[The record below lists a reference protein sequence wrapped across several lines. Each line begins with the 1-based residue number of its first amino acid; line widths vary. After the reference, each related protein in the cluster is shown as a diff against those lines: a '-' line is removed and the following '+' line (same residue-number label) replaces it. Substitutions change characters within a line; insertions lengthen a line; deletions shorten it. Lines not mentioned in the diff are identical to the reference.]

1 MASEQ
6 ELNRTEELLKR
17 QEAIN
22 KLKERQREIDSDIL
36 GFSSGLVDSIK
47 EIQGISTRRTTF
59 DQNLLKVNKEINKE
73 ILGQK
78 SGLSDISTV
87 QKQISKNTDLIEK
100 SNKTQ
105 SAILN
110 GLTPIEKKR
119 VELANERIAQIN
131 SQRSI
136 QENILKQ
143 AEKGGVFA
151 KEAYDASVEEQANKE
166 AALENII
173 KQLGPLGQ
181 QAIFTKQNADE
192 LERQNSIR
200 KKELE
205 TLNKINDSLGIS
217 GMLVKGL
224 SKIPGIG
231 KSAEKAFE
239 NVTDKVKEMHAK
251 TGKIPG
257 RLKTMSMF
265 AGEFGKT
272 LLKAATDPLTVITA
286 IGGAMVKNN
295 AKITEFE
302 RSMAMSSKDAKA
314 FAGEFSYISKT
325 SSDINVNTANL
336 VHNFQDMSEALGF
349 MATFS
354 SKTLETATK
363 LQYTLGVSA
372 ESAAS
377 LAGAA
382 EVAGGDFEN
391 QYKNAL
397 LASHEVQREYG
408 TRVDLRKV
416 MEQTGKISGILRA
429 NLGANIKNIAEAV
442 TKASLFGSTLEDVAN
457 AGSALLD
464 FESSITKE
472 LEAEMLIGRDL
483 NLERARAAALAGDQ
497 VTLMEELNNQMGSLE
512 DFQNMNVLQQQALA
526 GAMGMTGDQLADILM
541 KQEIQ
546 GRTAE
551 QLKAAG
557 KDELAAMVEQQ
568 NAQESFNAAVA
579 QLKGIFVDTMKVFD
593 PILQAFSNL
602 VKGAMQFKE
611 EFGGIIKYGLI
622 LGGIYKT
629 MVAAESTLVAL
640 NVKKA
645 FMGTRILGL
654 MGLQNAAIGYQLAR
668 EEGINRIK
676 SIGIALEET
685 TLGKL
690 YTKAALKVREIS
702 QEGIL
707 NSLKG
712 IGLSIQNSMIGKM
725 MIEAGLR
732 LKSIAQTGV
741 ELALRAG
748 KAIASIFGS
757 LAQIPFGIGI
767 PLAIGAAAGMFALIS
782 KAKQVGDLGI
792 KPNGGPVVMS
802 PKEGG
807 IFQGT
812 RRDGVRM
819 GPEEANTPVQVSN
832 KTGERTN
839 TLLETLIGQ
848 NAKKPELSPVNM
860 YQIQ

>member
-1 MASEQ
+1 MAGSEQ
-6 ELNRTEELLKR
+6 ELNRAEELLKK

-22 KLKERQREIDSDIL
+22 KAKEKQRELDADIL
-36 GFSSGLVDSIK
+36 GLSSSLVDSIK
-47 EIQGISTRRTTF
+47 EIQGISTKRSTF
-59 DQNLLKVNKEINKE
+59 DQNVLKINKGINKE

-78 SGLSDISTV
+78 SGLSDISTI
-87 QKQISKNTDLIEK
+87 QKQISKNNDLIEK
-100 SNKTQ
+100 SELTF
-105 SAILN
+105 N
-110 GLTPIEKKR
+110 GLVSDREKFR
-119 VELANERIAQIN
+119 VKAATNRANDVSKEQ
-131 SQRSI
+131 SI
-136 QENILKQ
+136 QNEILEKLSRGEEVRKGSLESSQKRQAEAERLLRFHTDLLSPMGKQ
-143 AEKGGVFA
+143 AV
-151 KEAYDASVEEQANKE
+151 
-166 AALENII
+166 
-173 KQLGPLGQ
+173 
-181 QAIFTKQNADE
+181 FTKQQSLE
-192 LERQNSIR
+192 LERQNKLR
-200 KKELE
+200 AKEIQNLE
-205 TLNKINDSLGIS
+205 KVQNSLGLS
-217 GMLVKGL
+217 GILAKGL

-231 KSAEKAFE
+231 DKASKAFKSVE
-239 NVTDKVKEMHAK
+239 DKVKSTVKE
-251 TGKIPG
+251 TGKAPSK
-257 RLKTMSMF
+257 LKTMSML
-265 AGEFGKT
+265 AGEFGKE
-272 LLKAATDPLTVITA
+272 LLDAVNDPLAIISA
-286 IGGAMVKNN
+286 IGTAMLKNN
-295 AKITEFE
+295 SKITEFE
-302 RSMAMSSKDAKA
+302 RSMAMSAGDAKK
-314 FAGEFSYISKT
+314 FAGEFSDISKT

-354 SKTLETATK
+354 DKTLETATK

-372 ESAAS
+372 DSAAN

-429 NLGANIKNIAEAV
+429 NLGANIENIAEAV
-442 TKASLFGSTLEDVAN
+442 TKASLFGSTLENVAN

-497 VTLMEELNNQMGSLE
+497 VTLMEELNSQMGSLE
-512 DFQNMNVLQQQALA
+512 DFQDMNVLQQQALA

-557 KDELAAMVEQQ
+557 KDDLAAMVEKQS
-568 NAQESFNAAVA
+568 AQESFNAAVA
-579 QLKGIFVDTMKVFD
+579 QLKGLFTDTMKFLD
-593 PILQAFSNL
+593 PILQGFSSM
-602 VKGAMQFKE
+602 VKGAMRFKE

-629 MVAAESTLVAL
+629 IMAAESALVAL
-640 NVKKA
+640 NIKKA

-654 MGLQNAAIGYQLAR
+654 MGLQNAAVGYQLAR
-668 EEGINRIK
+668 EEKNNVLK
-676 SIGIALEET
+676 SIGVALEQT

-690 YTKAALKVREIS
+690 YTKI
-702 QEGIL
+702 
-707 NSLKG
+707 SLKG
-712 IGLSIQNSMIGKM
+712 VENKREAVTNALKGVGLSIQNSMIGKM

-732 LKSIAQTGV
+732 LKNIAQSGV
-741 ELALRAG
+741 QLALQAARSVAT
-748 KAIASIFGS
+748 IFSS

-767 PLAIGAAAGMFALIS
+767 PLAIGAAAGMFGLIS
-782 KAKQVGDLGI
+782 KAKQVGDLSI

-807 IFQGT
+807 IFQGSK
-812 RRDGVRM
+812 RDGLRM
-819 GPEEANTPVQVSN
+819 GPEEANPTVQVSN
-832 KTGERTN
+832 QTGDRTN

-860 YQIQ
+860 YEIQ